1 MDWSISLSI
10 AIILMLLLFLAGV
23 PVFVTFI
30 IINSLGVLWLLGS
43 SGFGLFAN
51 SIYQTVTNGSLAA
64 VPLFVLMGE
73 ILFRSGT
80 IETLIDS
87 VDKLVGKF
95 RGRDYVLVISLST
108 IFGALC
114 GSTTAVAALLGK
126 TMTRTMNDRGYDTK
140 LTTGIMIGG
149 ASLAAIIPPSAL
161 VVILGS
167 LVDVSIASLLIA
179 GILPGIVLAI
189 LMVGYLYIR
198 ILLNPR
204 LEPDLSSHARVK
216 FSLSEKLLAVI
227 RIMPFSLVIFSV
239 VGLIMLGIATPS
251 ESAATGVVGAIIA
264 AAIYKKISLRM
275 LVESFLSTVCISAMI
290 LIIMVSAQLFG
301 QLLSFVGASSGM
313 MKSLSQLNF
322 SNGWMFLI
330 LMAVPF
336 VACMFIDIFAVMFVS
351 IPVYMPLI
359 AHYKFD
365 PIWFWMLFIINL
377 TLGSM
382 TPPFGYTLFALKG
395 ATDTDLNDIFISAWP
410 MVFIY
415 VLGMIFMYYTPT
427 IITILPR
434 LF

>member
-10 AIILMLLLFLAGV
+10 AIIFMLLLFFAGV

-30 IINSLGVLWLLGS
+30 IINSLGVLWLLGG

-126 TMTRTMNDRGYDTK
+126 TMTQTMNDRGYDTK
-140 LTTGIMIGG
+140 LTTGVMLGG

-167 LVDVSIASLLIA
+167 LVDVSIASLLIS

-189 LMVGYLYIR
+189 LMVSYMYIR

-204 LEPDLSSHARVK
+204 LEPDLSSHARVN

-227 RIMPFSLVIFSV
+227 KILPFSLVIFSV
-239 VGLIMLGIATPS
+239 IGLIMLGIATPS

-264 AAIYKKISLRM
+264 AAIYQKLSWRM

-313 MKSLSQLNF
+313 MKSLSRLNF
-322 SNGWMFLI
+322 SAGWMFLI

-351 IPVYMPLI
+351 IPVYMPLV
-359 AHYKFD
+359 AHFKFD
-365 PIWFWMLFIINL
+365 PIWFWMLYSINL

-395 ATDTDLNDIFISAWP
+395 ATDTDLNDIFIAAWP
-410 MVFIY
+410 MVFVY
-415 VLGMIFMYYTPT
+415 LLGMAVMYYIPT